1 MSTTTPVEP
10 AEPTQP
16 TTTPAPPADATPAR
30 RIFAVPGPMSNR
42 FIGWLAGLTLLGF
55 LVRVLNVFWW
65 RPTTDAPGFHGYRLW
80 GDAFYYHWQA
90 NALAK
95 GAWFVDPVLWF
106 LDGSQRPSAGHPPL
120 FPTYLALWSSIGL
133 DGVTAHRLASGVLG
147 TATIV
152 VVGLLAR
159 RLGGNA
165 AGLIAAA
172 VAALYPQLWIN
183 DGMILSETMAI
194 FMTAVALTAAYA
206 FWRTPSMRNACW
218 LGLACGAA
226 ALSRTELAL
235 MIPLVIVPLGC
246 FLRELDWGRRI
257 RLIVVAGVMSGVV
270 LGPWI
275 IFNYTRFEESTTMT
289 TGTGSA
295 LSAASCDEVWYG
307 KLIGYYANCFQGPW
321 PDASLD
327 ESQRD
332 LVPREQ
338 AIEYTKDHISRLP
351 LVVAARVGR
360 LWDVF
365 KPGQTTMLDWWIE
378 GRGRVPSWIGL
389 FAYYA
394 LWPFAIYG
402 LVVMRRRRVPI
413 IPLVAIAVIATFAAA
428 ITFGV
433 TRYRAPAE
441 VALVLA
447 ASIGAGAVWTNWRT
461 RRAQTPGP
469 AQADGYPRDGDVH
482 QPA

>member
-1 MSTTTPVEP
+1 MSTTTPTESTEPVEP
-10 AEPTQP
+10 
-16 TTTPAPPADATPAR
+16 PAPPAPSTPDAPRRAIFTTPDA
-30 RIFAVPGPMSNR
+30 MTSR
-42 FIGWLAGLTLLGF
+42 FLGWLAALTLLGF

-65 RPTTDAPGFHGYRLW
+65 RPTTDSPGYHGYRLW

-90 NALAK
+90 NALAH

-106 LDGSQRPSAGHPPL
+106 LDGPNRPSAGHPPL
-120 FPTYLALWSSIGL
+120 YPSYLALWSAIGL

-152 VVGLLAR
+152 VVALLAR
-159 RLGGNA
+159 RLAGNA
-165 AGLIAAA
+165 AGLIAAF
-172 VAALYPQLWIN
+172 VVALYPQMWIN

-206 FWRTPSMRNACW
+206 FWRRPSMRNACL

-226 ALSRTELAL
+226 SLSRTELIL
-235 MIPLVIVPLGC
+235 MIPLVILPLGLL
-246 FLRELDWGRRI
+246 LRELDWGRRI
-257 RLIVVAGVMSGVV
+257 KLIVVAGLMAGVIV
-270 LGPWI
+270 GPWVV
-275 IFNYTRFEESTTMT
+275 FNLTRFKETTTMT
-289 TGTGSA
+289 SGTGSA

-321 PDASLD
+321 PSPKLD

-332 LVPREQ
+332 LVPRKQ
-338 AIEYTKDHISRLP
+338 AINYTKDHIDRLP
-351 LVVAARVGR
+351 LVAAARVGR

-378 GRGRVPSWIGL
+378 GRGRAASWIGL
-389 FAYYA
+389 FAYYL

-402 LVVMRRRRVPI
+402 LVVMRRRKVPI

-447 ASIGAGAVWTNWRT
+447 AAIGAGAVWTNWRGDRTST
-461 RRAQTPGP
+461 RPEATATVEAG
-469 AQADGYPRDGDVH
+469 G
-482 QPA
+482 